1 MAHTSEYEIEDI
13 FIDRLE
19 GIGYKFIKL
28 NNYDEVLANFREQL
42 AKFNAKKLEEK
53 GHTASFSDSEF
64 NRIMIHVDNHSV
76 YESAKVLRDK
86 YDLQLDNGESVYIE
100 FFSGDTDRNIYQVTH
115 QVTMDKAHKDDVV
128 YKNRYDVTVLING
141 LPLVQIELK
150 RPGVE
155 INEAINQINR
165 YRKFSF
171 KGIFRYLQ
179 LFVVSNSVQTK
190 YFCNE
195 NEMLDGQ
202 YNPILKSLVF
212 FWTDE
217 KNTRINDLNTFT
229 GEFFRKSAITEMLN
243 KYMVIKTTEPVLMVM
258 RPYQIYAVKAA
269 KKRVLE
275 VNQNG
280 YVFACTGSGKTL
292 TSFKLAQILRDE
304 PMVDLVVFL
313 IDRKDLDD
321 QTIDEYNSFEKDCV
335 DRTNSTAVLINM
347 LKSSEKKMIVTTIQ
361 KMANA
366 VKNPKYAAVMDAYKD
381 KKVVFIIDECHR
393 SQFGKMHSLIQK
405 HFERANYI
413 GFTGTPIFE
422 RNKGVDGRT
431 TADVF
436 YAGDKLDACLHK
448 YMIKDAIADG
458 NVLRFSVE
466 YQSVVSAEEISI
478 NGIDPKQLDDPEYCR
493 RHNIDIESL
502 YHNDE
507 RISKIAKHIFEHH
520 EQHAHPQGKD
530 IYRSVVEEWSLTKLG
545 YVIRPE
551 NLFRNLIRKI
561 TKFESEAD
569 RFSVED
575 FEKAIN
581 DLVGSTMGHESNKAF
596 DGLFNDMRLKD
607 ARLGESVAD
616 RTDMIGRVMVKV
628 SDIDFDLQDSQ
639 FDVLGTAYM
648 ILIGL
653 FASDAGK
660 KGGEFFTPAGPS
672 RLCAT
677 LASLGLDEA
686 KTVGDCTCGS
696 ASMLL
701 EVQKHLTTHKVGHFY
716 GQELNA
722 TTYNLS
728 RMNMIMHGV
737 DWQNFDIYK
746 GDTLKDD
753 KYGYDLRLTVQV
765 CNPPYSLKWSADKK
779 FEDDPRYRG
788 VGKLAPKSAADLAFV
803 EHMIYHMDETD
814 GRVAVLLPHGVLFRG
829 GAEEAI
835 RKYIIKDLNRL
846 DAVIGLPANLFHG
859 TGIPV
864 CVLVLKSNRNGNSG
878 NILFIDAS
886 KEFKPGKNQ
895 NILEQ
900 EHIDKIVDAYE
911 KRAEI
916 DKFAHKAYMSEII
929 ENGYNLNIPRYVDT
943 FEEEEPVDLDAV
955 RNRIKTLDSE
965 TKAAIDKAES
975 FMRELGL

>member
-171 KGIFRYLQ
+171 KG
-179 LFVVSNSVQTK
+179 
-190 YFCNE
+190 
-195 NEMLDGQ
+195 
-202 YNPILKSLVF
+202 
-212 FWTDE
+212 
-217 KNTRINDLNTFT
+217 
-229 GEFFRKSAITEMLN
+229 
-243 KYMVIKTTEPVLMVM
+243 
-258 RPYQIYAVKAA
+258 
-269 KKRVLE
+269 
-275 VNQNG
+275 
-280 YVFACTGSGKTL
+280 
-292 TSFKLAQILRDE
+292 
-304 PMVDLVVFL
+304 
-313 IDRKDLDD
+313 
-321 QTIDEYNSFEKDCV
+321 
-335 DRTNSTAVLINM
+335 
-347 LKSSEKKMIVTTIQ
+347 
-361 KMANA
+361 
-366 VKNPKYAAVMDAYKD
+366 
-381 KKVVFIIDECHR
+381 
-393 SQFGKMHSLIQK
+393 
-405 HFERANYI
+405 
-413 GFTGTPIFE
+413 
-422 RNKGVDGRT
+422 
-431 TADVF
+431 
-436 YAGDKLDACLHK
+436 
-448 YMIKDAIADG
+448 
-458 NVLRFSVE
+458 
-466 YQSVVSAEEISI
+466 
-478 NGIDPKQLDDPEYCR
+478 
-493 RHNIDIESL
+493 
-502 YHNDE
+502 
-507 RISKIAKHIFEHH
+507 
-520 EQHAHPQGKD
+520 
-530 IYRSVVEEWSLTKLG
+530 
-545 YVIRPE
+545 
-551 NLFRNLIRKI
+551 
-561 TKFESEAD
+561 
-569 RFSVED
+569 
-575 FEKAIN
+575 
-581 DLVGSTMGHESNKAF
+581 
-596 DGLFNDMRLKD
+596 MRLKD